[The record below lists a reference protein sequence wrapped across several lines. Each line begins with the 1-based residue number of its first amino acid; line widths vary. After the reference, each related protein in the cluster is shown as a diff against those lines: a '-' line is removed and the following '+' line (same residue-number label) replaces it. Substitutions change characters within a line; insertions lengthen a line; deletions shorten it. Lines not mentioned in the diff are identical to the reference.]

1 LARNPADAPR
11 AGIVNSELTP
21 LRVSAVSFLNTKPL
35 IWGFRDDH
43 SVQLRFEVPSACAES
58 LAAGT
63 ADIGIIP
70 VIEMDRQ
77 KLPYIPGL
85 GIASDGPVRSIFL
98 VSRVPAEQIK
108 TLAVD
113 TSSRTSV
120 ELARIVLAARY
131 RTVPHTIPHPP
142 DLDRMLAA
150 ADAAL
155 IIGDSALRLD
165 PAALPWHV
173 YDLGAEWKIMTG
185 LPMVYA
191 LWSGPRALEVADLF
205 QSSYRVGRESIDE
218 IVERE
223 AVPLGFS
230 AELAH
235 DYLTHHIQ
243 FELGPEHEKGLSLF
257 LKMASE
263 LG

>member
-1 LARNPADAPR
+1 M
-11 AGIVNSELTP
+11 TP

-35 IWGFRDDH
+35 IWGLRHDP

-70 VIEMDRQ
+70 AIEMSRQ

-98 VSRVPAEQIK
+98 VSRVPAERIEA
-108 TLAVD
+108 LAVD

-120 ELARIVLAARY
+120 ALARIILSTRY
-131 RTVPHTIPHPP
+131 GSRPRTIPHAP
-142 DLDRMLAA
+142 DVDAMLAV
-150 ADAAL
+150 ADGAL

-165 PAALPWHV
+165 PSSLPWHI
-173 YDLGAEWKIMTG
+173 YDLGAEWKAMTG

-191 LWSGPRALEVADLF
+191 VWAGRRALEVSDLF
-205 QSSYRVGRESIDE
+205 HSSYQAGKKSIEE
-218 IVERE
+218 IIERE

-230 AELAH
+230 PELAR
-235 DYLTHHIQ
+235 DYLTRHIQ
-243 FELGPEHEKGLSLF
+243 FELGAEHEKGLALY